1 MIARMHEI
9 GQNGRGSALAGYRH
23 TPESGNWN
31 VSLSLKRELFVFFRR
46 FGFTFREVFR
56 EWRRWG
62 WPTLHVVRPVSSAS
76 LGYGNNRQQEEAM
89 PRLDV
94 ARGDESVFVRLDSLG
109 MNMKREDVRVEFFD
123 GVMMLSGMCPV
134 EGEEG
139 NGGRWE
145 TFFYN
150 VSIPPGITDGDAQ
163 IEFRDGSLEVR
174 VVSPMSSASGQE
186 ELEAV

>member
-9 GQNGRGSALAGYRH
+9 GQNGRGSALAGYSH
-23 TPESGNWN
+23 SPESGNWN
-31 VSLSLKRELFVFFRR
+31 VSLSLKRELLVFFRR

-76 LGYGNNRQQEEAM
+76 LGYGNNCQKEEAM

-94 ARGDESVFVRLDSLG
+94 ARGDESVLVRLEALG

-134 EGEEG
+134 EEEKES
-139 NGGRWE
+139 GGRWE

-150 VSIPPGITDGDAQ
+150 VSIPKGISGGDAQ
-163 IEFRDGSLEVR
+163 IEFRDGKLEVK
-174 VVSPMSSASGQE
+174 VASPQSSGLE
-186 ELEAV
+186 PLEAI

>member
-9 GQNGRGSALAGYRH
+9 GQNGRESALVGYGRG
-23 TPESGNWN
+23 PESGNWN
-31 VSLSLKRELFVFFRR
+31 VSLSLKRELLVFFRR

-76 LGYGNNRQQEEAM
+76 LGYGNNCQKEEAM

-94 ARGDESVFVRLDSLG
+94 ARGDESVFVRLDALG

-134 EGEEG
+134 EEDKES
-139 NGGRWE
+139 GGRWE

-150 VSIPPGITDGDAQ
+150 VSIPKGMNGCDAQ

-174 VVSPMSSASGQE
+174 VVSSLSSGLE
-186 ELEAV
+186 RLEAI